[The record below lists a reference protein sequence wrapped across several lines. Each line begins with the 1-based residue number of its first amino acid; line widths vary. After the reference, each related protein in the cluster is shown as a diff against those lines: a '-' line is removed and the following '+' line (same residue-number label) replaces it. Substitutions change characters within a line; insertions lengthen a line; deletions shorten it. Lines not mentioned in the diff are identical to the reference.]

1 MGERTANAMTECS
14 VHIRAVD
21 SPDLATAL
29 LENTRLSQ
37 KVVQLTKQVAQLTA
51 GAQKVQT
58 DTRVEAAKLI
68 EREQQLEHLQIQ
80 HQRETTRH
88 NLAAAQLQEQ
98 YNSAQS
104 QLNAAEQRLTAVQAA
119 FDESARKRRRE
130 SPMPQPAPS
139 SLLPPP
145 SGIDIGLVQQ
155 LRADLSRSDARARQ
169 AENSLAVLQAQ
180 RENVS
185 MLEERAHS
193 MQGKLARLQGE
204 NDSLRQAHACAEP
217 QAASVVQWSTILGQL
232 GSPSEIYAHY
242 REMEAQ
248 LVLKEKALSDLTVSR
263 TGLNRKAH
271 KLHAQHKEVLKEA
284 AAAKLCAANLK
295 QQEAAATRKLVELEA
310 QVESLQAV
318 AEFDLK
324 ASNVKLAAAGC
335 AWDKR
340 WADAAGRASGKQ
352 LKAAE
357 NQLTQAHA
365 ETQQL
370 NQQVQQLQTDLSAA
384 LAPPAV

>member
-1 MGERTANAMTECS
+1 MGRLGTTFVSAQRNAMTERS
-14 VHIRAVD
+14 MHIRAVD

-29 LENTRLSQ
+29 LENTRLGQ

-139 SLLPPP
+139 SLPPPP

-284 AAAKLCAANLK
+284 AA
-295 QQEAAATRKLVELEA
+295 TRKLVELEA
-310 QVESLQAV
+310 KVESLQAV

-365 ETQQL
+365 ENQQL